1 MTANGHIKLRSA
13 LLLAA
18 VLPGAAACSVKE
30 DRAECPVYVTVLTD
44 RFVQRGLNEGTLS
57 FASEQPI
64 RREDVNFLS
73 LLDRGFTQPCPREY
87 ARASVI
93 SGLENG
99 TLSEETLTVGPG
111 LQADLIWAYAETF
124 SVNADAYRIDA
135 EPHKQYCLVKFTF
148 DGSSTAPPDYPWRF
162 RIKAECAGM
171 NLYTLEPVTGFYS
184 APVGP
189 NAMGEWYGGLPRQRS
204 NNMQL
209 EIFLPEQG
217 SSTAGRTDY
226 IVDLGRAFEEKGY
239 DWTLEDLKDIEV
251 QVGFVNTTVRVTV
264 SDWDSEGGNWHV
276 EI

>member
-1 MTANGHIKLRSA
+1 
-13 LLLAA
+13 
-18 VLPGAAACSVKE
+18 
-30 DRAECPVYVTVLTD
+30 
-44 RFVQRGLNEGTLS
+44 
-57 FASEQPI
+57 
-64 RREDVNFLS
+64 
-73 LLDRGFTQPCPREY
+73 
-87 ARASVI
+87 
-93 SGLENG
+93 
-99 TLSEETLTVGPG
+99 
-111 LQADLIWAYAETF
+111 
-124 SVNADAYRIDA
+124 
-135 EPHKQYCLVKFTF
+135 
-148 DGSSTAPPDYPWRF
+148 
-162 RIKAECAGM
+162 M

-189 NAMGEWYGGLPRQRS
+189 NAMGEWYGVLPRQRS